1 MNTLIDTARAVRDED
16 RIDIAALDDF
26 LKAHVDGLE
35 GVPEIRQFAGGASN
49 LTYLVRYGDREMVLR
64 RPPAGVKAAGAH
76 DMLRE
81 AAVMTALRPVYPLV
95 PQVLARSD
103 DASILGA
110 PFFVMERIAGIILRR
125 DLPAGF
131 ALDADGVTRLC
142 ENFVEGLVAL
152 HSVDTAR
159 PEIAALGRGEGYVG
173 RQVAGWTK
181 RWRDALTEGTDAIED
196 VTDWLAANQPARET
210 RICVIHND
218 YRLDNV
224 VLDANDPLR
233 IIGVLDWEMATLGD
247 PLMDLGGSLA
257 YWVEAG
263 DDAAFRAL
271 RRQPSQ
277 VPGML
282 TRAQIVQ
289 RYGARTGIDVSGFT
303 FYEVFGLFRLM
314 GIAQQIWRRFVLG
327 QTTNPQFAGFGE
339 AVRYLGTRCRR
350 LIAENQH
357 ETGKQG

>member
-1 MNTLIDTARAVRDED
+1 MSALIDTARAVRDED
-16 RIDIAALDDF
+16 RFDLAALDGF
-26 LKAHVDGLE
+26 LKARVDGLQ
-35 GVPEIRQFAGGASN
+35 GVPQIRQFAGGASN
-49 LTYLVRYGDREMVLR
+49 LTYLVSYDDRELVLR
-64 RPPAGVKAAGAH
+64 RPPGGVKAAGAH

-81 AAVMTALRPVYPLV
+81 AGVMEALRPVYPLV
-95 PQVLARSD
+95 PRVLARSD

-131 ALDADGVTRLC
+131 PLDAGGVGKLC
-142 ENFVEGLVAL
+142 HSFVEGLVAL
-152 HSVDTAR
+152 HAIDTTR
-159 PEIAALGRGEGYVG
+159 PDIAALGRGEGYVG
-173 RQVAGWTK
+173 RQVTGWTK
-181 RWRDALTEGTDAIED
+181 RWHDALTDGTDAVDD
-196 VTDWLAANQPARET
+196 VTSWLAAHQPQAAS

-224 VLDANDPLR
+224 VLDARDPLG

-257 YWVEAG
+257 YWIEAG
-263 DDAAFRAL
+263 DDPAFRAL

-282 TRAQIVQ
+282 TRAQIV
-289 RYGARTGIDVSGFT
+289 RLYGERTGIDVGGFL

-314 GIAQQIWRRFVLG
+314 GIAQQIYRRYVLG
-327 QTTNPQFAGFGE
+327 QTTNEAFAGFGD
-339 AVRYLGTRCRR
+339 AVRILGARCRR
-350 LIAENQH
+350 LIA
-357 ETGKQG
+357 QG